1 MILKNKRDN
10 FQPEFECMNVYTPK
24 IKKDTKSVEIQGNM
38 TIYGGHANG
47 NITAWKIDN
56 QDGYVTL
63 KLIKTM
69 LGHK

>member
-1 MILKNKRDN
+1 
-10 FQPEFECMNVYTPK
+10 
-24 IKKDTKSVEIQGNM
+24 M
-38 TIYGGHANG
+38 TIYGGHENG